1 MAKINPLQRQPANMD
16 FASPS
21 QFRFQLLKIPNVEY
35 FVTGVN
41 LPGIS
46 FTGDATINT
55 RFKSIALMGDTM
67 DFEDL
72 EITFL
77 VNEDLSNYREIHDWM
92 IGIGFPKDNE
102 QCTAA
107 LAAEAQTRPGEPSI
121 ATQRK
126 SVGKP
131 SVLMSDA
138 TLTILTNKNNPKTR
152 VGFTNCFPTSLS
164 GLAYNSQQT
173 DTEQLTAT
181 VTMKYDLY
189 EFESL

>member
-1 MAKINPLQRQPANMD
+1 
-16 FASPS
+16 
-21 QFRFQLLKIPNVEY
+21 
-35 FVTGVN
+35 
-41 LPGIS
+41 
-46 FTGDATINT
+46 
-55 RFKSIALMGDTM
+55 
-67 DFEDL
+67 
-72 EITFL
+72 
-77 VNEDLSNYREIHDWM
+77 M
-92 IGIGFPKDNE
+92 I
-102 QCTAA
+102 
-107 LAAEAQTRPGEPSI
+107 EPSI

-152 VGFTNCFPTSLS
+152 VSFTNCFPTSLS